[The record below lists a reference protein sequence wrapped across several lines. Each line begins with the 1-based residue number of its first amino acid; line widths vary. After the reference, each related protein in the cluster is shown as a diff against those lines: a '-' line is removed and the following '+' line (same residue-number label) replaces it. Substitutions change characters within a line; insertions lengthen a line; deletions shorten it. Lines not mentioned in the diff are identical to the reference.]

1 MVVVDSWVSDE
12 ESGRVAVVGLGD
24 QLWGDLGALDDV
36 NVGGAEVFC
45 YGADEG
51 GEACD
56 RLALGILTRE
66 KSEAGGTE
74 IGAGRV
80 CARKVQARQGELG
93 GDSTG
98 YDSDVHGQL
107 LFHVAMF
114 HVKHCE

>member
-1 MVVVDSWVSDE
+1 MVVDSGVPDE
-12 ESGRVAVVGLGD
+12 EGSRAAVVGLVEEV
-24 QLWGDLGALDDV
+24 WGDLGALDDV
-36 NVGGAEVFC
+36 NVSGTEVFC
-45 YGADEG
+45 HGADEG

-56 RLALGILTRE
+56 RLALGILACE
-66 KSEAGGTE
+66 ESEASGTE